1 MKIFKKIKNSILAL
15 LILLLLTIIYTMFLY
30 FKILKTDNI
39 SFKIITFLF
48 SFMTFFVISY
58 IVTSKSN
65 KKGWL
70 KGLTIGVLLLT
81 IPIFYNIKNYISFNY
96 ALILK
101 FSSLLSSSMLA
112 GIINVNKNKEK

>member
-15 LILLLLTIIYTMFLY
+15 LILLLLTIFYTMFLY

-81 IPIFYNIKNYISFNY
+81 IPIFYNIKNDISFNY

>member
-15 LILLLLTIIYTMFLY
+15 LILLLLTIFYTMFLY